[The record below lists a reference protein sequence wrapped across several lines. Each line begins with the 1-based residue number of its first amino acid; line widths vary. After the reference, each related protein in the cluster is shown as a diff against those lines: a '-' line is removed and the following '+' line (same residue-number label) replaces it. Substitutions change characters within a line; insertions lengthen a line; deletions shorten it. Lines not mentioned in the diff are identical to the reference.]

1 MKRTTAIV
9 LAALTLGLFSCKKED
24 STGKD
29 LTILCE
35 VMKPYNYEEGGQ
47 LKGITIEVVEGI
59 LDQLD
64 LTNTIEISSDW
75 DAIFS
80 RLKTEDNIVAF
91 TTGLTTERKEMFKW
105 VGPVT
110 LWHTGFVALKSSNL
124 QLATIDEAKS
134 FDAIGIVKSYFTGE
148 ILRGLGF
155 TNLVEFD
162 NLETLV
168 AGLYQ
173 GNVQAVFD
181 NLSLL
186 QIIAQDQDRNISSLD
201 NLLTYATTQGY
212 LAFSRNVSDKIIA
225 NWQEQLDGMKDDGT
239 LQELYDTYLPGT
251 PAPGRVTIFTETNP
265 PQSFIGY
272 TGNLEGSSVDMV
284 NAMMDEMGIS
294 YPVTMTNWTN
304 AYSQI
309 QLVPNAMTFSTLRS
323 EAREDMFQWVGPV
336 CKKRYCFFVRADT
349 DYSIKTLDDAR
360 HLRSVA
366 TVTGWSS
373 QEQLVTL
380 GFSNLVTFD
389 TPQLVLQRLLDGDVP
404 CVVLNDIAIRLLL
417 QELNHAAKDVRKEMI
432 LSEGQTFLAFSLD
445 TDESYIEQWTAAY
458 NKIVS
463 SGKLKQI
470 WEEWYPDID
479 W

>member
-1 MKRTTAIV
+1 MNRTTAIV
-9 LAALTLGLFSCKKED
+9 LAALTIGSFSCKKD
-24 STGKD
+24 DTTGKD

-47 LKGITIEVVEGI
+47 LKGITIEVVQGI
-59 LDQLD
+59 LNSLD
-64 LTNTIEISSDW
+64 LVNPIEISTDW

-124 QLATIDEAKS
+124 HLTTIDEAKEYNS
-134 FDAIGIVKSYFTGE
+134 IGIVKSYFTGE
-148 ILRGLGF
+148 LLRGLGF
-155 TNLVEFD
+155 TNLMEFD
-162 NLETLV
+162 NLEALV
-168 AGLYQ
+168 GGLYQ
-173 GNVQAVFD
+173 GNVEAVFD

-186 QIIAQDQDRNISSLD
+186 QIIAQDQGRNVANLD
-201 NLLTYATTQGY
+201 NLLTHATTQGY

-225 NWQEQLDGMKDDGT
+225 NWQEQLDIMKDDGS
-239 LQELYDTYLPGT
+239 LQNLYDTYLPGT

-265 PQSFIGY
+265 PQSFIGF
-272 TGNLEGSSVDMV
+272 TGNLDGSSVEMV
-284 NAMMDEMGIS
+284 NAMMMEMGLD
-294 YPVTMTNWTN
+294 YPITLTNWTN

-309 QLVPNAMTFSTLRS
+309 QLVPNSMTFSTLRS
-323 EAREDMFQWVGPV
+323 EAREDLFKWVGPV

-349 DYSIKTLDDAR
+349 DYSIKTLDDAH

-373 QEQLVTL
+373 EEQLVAL

-389 TPQLVLQRLLDGDVP
+389 TPQEVLQRLLDGDVP
-404 CVVLNDIAIRLLL
+404 CVVLNDIAIRILL
-417 QELNHAAKDVRKEMI
+417 QELNRPPKDVRKEMI
-432 LSEGQTFLAFSLD
+432 LSEGQTYLAFSLD
-445 TDESYIEQWTAAY
+445 TDDTYLNQWSAAY
-458 NKIVS
+458 DKIVA
-463 SGKLKQI
+463 SGKLLEI
-470 WEEWYPDID
+470 WEAWYPDID